1 MAFPPDGSLDAALA
15 VTRFGLGARPGE
27 IAEAALDP
35 SEFLHAQIRA
45 EGADQPQDF
54 TTIVLKSTTEK
65 LARPIRALAAFT
77 QRPGAPGVTGQ
88 NRAALRAALADP
100 ATRRKLAQA
109 RNQPMQDEF
118 LARAQ
123 LAARTPAGFRE
134 RWALFWFNHFT
145 VSVTKRSVGPIAG
158 NFEREAIRPNVF
170 GRFAD
175 LLLASSHH
183 PAMLMYLDQTQSV
196 GPNSPLALHPPPPP
210 APLRPGAP
218 VRPRREFGLN
228 ENLAREIME
237 LHSLGVDAG
246 YTQNDVT
253 EFARAL
259 TGWSIGGP
267 RVDPSLH
274 GVAYFRVE
282 AHEPGTR
289 RIMGREYVQQGVAQ
303 SHAALLD
310 YAASPHTAHHL
321 AVKLARHFVADDPP
335 PALVVRLEKAYLD
348 SDGRLDRI
356 AEALITAPESWEPS
370 AQKFKMPYEFLV
382 SSWRAT
388 GAIPAS
394 WPEIAPPLNALGQRP
409 YGAPSPKGWEDEAA
423 NWATPDAVVKRMMW
437 ASDFCQSASASQ
449 HDPVQ
454 VAHDVLGAR
463 LTAAVATAIS
473 RAESRSEGLAILLMS
488 PEFQRR

>member
-1 MAFPPDGSLDAALA
+1 MALPSDGSLDAALA

-27 IAEAALDP
+27 IAEAARDP
-35 SEFLHAQIRA
+35 REFLHAQIRSQ
-45 EGADQPQDF
+45 GADQPQDF
-54 TTIVLKSTTEK
+54 TNIVLKSTTEK
-65 LARPIRALAAFT
+65 LARPIRSLAAFT
-77 QRPGAPGVTGQ
+77 QGSGVQGAAGQ

-100 ATRRKLAQA
+100 VTRRKLVQA

-123 LAARTPAGFRE
+123 LAAQTPAGFRE

-145 VSVTKRSVGPIAG
+145 VSVTKRNVGPIAG
-158 NFEREAIRPNVF
+158 NFEREAIRPHMF

-196 GPNSPLALHPPPPP
+196 GPDSPLALNPPPLP
-210 APLRPGAP
+210 APARPGAP
-218 VRPRREFGLN
+218 VRPRRQFGLN
-228 ENLAREIME
+228 ENLAREVME

-267 RVDPSLH
+267 RVDPSRQ
-274 GVAYFRVE
+274 GVAYFRDE

-289 RIMGREYVQQGVAQ
+289 HIMGREYAQQGEAQ
-303 SHAALLD
+303 SDAALLD
-310 YAASPHTAHHL
+310 YAASPHTAHHV
-321 AVKLARHFVADDPP
+321 AVKLARHFLADDPP
-335 PALVVRLEKAYLD
+335 ATLVARLQKAYLD
-348 SDGRLDRI
+348 SDGRLDRV
-356 AEALITAPESWEPS
+356 AESLVTAPESWEPP
-370 AQKFKMPYEFLV
+370 AQKFKTPYEFLV

-388 GAIPAS
+388 GAIPAA
-394 WPEIAPPLNALGQRP
+394 WPDIAPPLNALGQRP
-409 YGAPSPKGWEDEAA
+409 YGAPSPKGWEEEAA
-423 NWATPDAVVKRMMW
+423 NWATPDAVVKRMKW
-437 ASDFCQSASASQ
+437 ASDFSQ
-449 HDPVQ
+449 GSPSQQDPVQ

-463 LTAAVATAIS
+463 LTPAVATAIS

>member
-1 MAFPPDGSLDAALA
+1 MAFPADLSLDAALA

-27 IAEAALDP
+27 IARAAADP
-35 SEFLHAQIRA
+35 REFLHAQIRNQ
-45 EGADQPQDF
+45 GADQPQDF
-54 TTIVLKSTTEK
+54 TTIVLESTAEK
-65 LARPIRALAAFT
+65 LARPIRAIAAFA
-77 QRPGAPGVTGQ
+77 QMPGVAPGAPAQ

-100 ATRRKLAQA
+100 AARRKLAQA

-123 LAARTPAGFRE
+123 LAAQTQAGFRE

-145 VSVTKRSVGPIAG
+145 VSVTKRNVGPIAG

-183 PAMLMYLDQTQSV
+183 PAMLMYLDQTRSV
-196 GPNSPLALHPPPPP
+196 GPDSPLALNPPPPP
-210 APLRPGAP
+210 QPLRPGAP
-218 VRPRREFGLN
+218 MRPRRQFGLN

-237 LHSLGVDAG
+237 LHSLGVDGG
-246 YTQNDVT
+246 YTQSDVT

-259 TGWSIGGP
+259 TGWSIAGP
-267 RVDPSLH
+267 RVDPLLQ
-274 GVAYFRVE
+274 GAALFRAE

-289 RIMGREYVQQGVAQ
+289 HIMGREYAQAGEAQ

-310 YAASPHTAHHL
+310 YAANPHTAHHL
-321 AVKLARHFVADDPP
+321 AMKLARHFVADDPS
-335 PALVVRLEKAYLD
+335 ATLIARLQKAWLD
-348 SDGRLDRI
+348 SDGRLDRV
-356 AEALITAPESWEPS
+356 AEALIAAPESWEQA
-370 AQKFKMPYEFLV
+370 AQKFKTPYEFLV

-388 GAIPAS
+388 GTIPAAWS
-394 WPEIAPPLNALGQRP
+394 DVAPPLNALGQRP
-409 YGAPSPKGWEDEAA
+409 YGAPSPKGWEEEAA

-437 ASDFCQSASASQ
+437 ASDFAQAASQ
-449 HDPVQ
+449 TDPVQ
-454 VAHDVLGAR
+454 TAHDVLGAR
-463 LTAAVATAIS
+463 LTPAVATAIS
-473 RAESRSEGLAILLMS
+473 RAESRPEGLAILIMS